1 MTSPS
6 DSTSTELLSRLRA
19 SEERFR
25 LLVENMEDLVFTA
38 EPNGNLTYVSAS
50 IARFGIAAQDVVGH
64 HYLRYVHPQD
74 VASAREKLR
83 PALAGRRAT
92 AELRVL
98 DGIGKTRFVR
108 VVARPVMEDSRVAFV
123 QGVVTDLTHQHE
135 TEEQL
140 RLAQKMEAV
149 GRLAGGVAH
158 DFNNL
163 IMVIASYT
171 DFAMESVDE
180 DAPIYKDLDEI
191 RKASAR
197 AAALTRQLLAF
208 SRKQIL
214 RPKLVD
220 LNALVGGVER
230 MLERLLGEDVQLVV
244 KRGAGL
250 GLTRADP
257 GQIEQV
263 LMNLAVN
270 ARDAMPDGGTLT
282 IATSNVVLDRDFASR
297 YPGTNPG
304 VFVKVSVTDTGTGM
318 DAITQARIFE
328 PFFTTKAAGKGTGL
342 GLAMVYGIVKQSG
355 GSIRVQSA
363 LGAGTTFEVF
373 LPRDVSMRS
382 ADLLRATG
390 ALEIATGQE
399 TVLLVEDEEAVRS
412 VTRRILVA
420 AGYEVITAG
429 SGGEALQVWADHQ
442 DRVSLLLTDV
452 VMPGMNGRELADRLV
467 ALRASL
473 KVLYMSGYTDD
484 AIVHRGVLDPG
495 TQFIGKPFSS
505 DALLARVRSALHS
518 DGR

>member
-1 MTSPS
+1 MNEE
-6 DSTSTELLSRLRA
+6 ELTIDELTRRLHA
-19 SEERFR
+19 SEERYR
-25 LLVENMEDLVFTA
+25 QLVENLDELV
-38 EPNGNLTYVSAS
+38 LTTDAHGIVRSVSAS
-50 IARFGIAAQDVVGH
+50 IVRFGYAAQDVLG
-64 HYLRYVHPQD
+64 LPADRFVHPQD
-74 VASAREKLR
+74 APLL
-83 PALAGRRAT
+83 LAKIEEAKSSGRGS

-98 DGIGKTRFVR
+98 DGTGKLRFVR
-108 VVARPVMEDSRVAFV
+108 LTVRSVLVDGALVGL

-140 RLAQKMEAV
+140 QLAQKMEAV

-191 RKASAR
+191 RKAAAR
-197 AAALTRQLLAF
+197 AAGLTRQLLAF

-214 RPKLVD
+214 RPKLID
-220 LNALVGGVER
+220 LNVLLTGVER

-244 KRGAGL
+244 QRGAGL

-270 ARDAMPDGGTLT
+270 ARDAMPDGGKLT
-282 IATSNVVLDRDFASR
+282 ITTSNVVLDRDFASR

-304 VFVKVSVTDTGTGM
+304 VFVKVSVTDTGSGM
-318 DAITQARIFE
+318 DAVTQTRIFE
-328 PFFTTKAAGKGTGL
+328 PFFTTKGPGKGTGL

-355 GSIRVQSA
+355 GSIRVESQV
-363 LGAGTTFEVF
+363 GRGTVFEVF

-382 ADLLRATG
+382 VELLRAAGTLDTR
-390 ALEIATGQE
+390 AGQE

-420 AGYEVITAG
+420 SGYEVLTASSG
-429 SGGEALQVWADHQ
+429 SEALQIWADHK

-452 VMPGMNGRELADRLV
+452 VMPGMNGRELADRLL
-467 ALRASL
+467 ALRSTL

-484 AIVHRGVLDPG
+484 AIIHRGVLDPG
-495 TQFIGKPFSS
+495 TAFIGKPFSS
-505 DALLARVRSALHS
+505 DALLAKVRAAIH
-518 DGR
+518 GEG